1 MHVGPVR
8 FMWPGMGKSQ
18 QMKKGGYRGVNYWTF
33 FVDGLC
39 PDSLLLLILQMLRD
53 LRHENVNSFVGACVE
68 PGSVCVITEY
78 CARGSLR

>member
-1 MHVGPVR
+1 MFHACIKWLGI
-8 FMWPGMGKSQ
+8 WHGK
-18 QMKKGGYRGVNYWTF
+18 KPANVKGGYLNLMGGTKIRTSSFALIRCYW
-33 FVDGLC
+33 LM
-39 PDSLLLLILQMLRD
+39 QMLRD